1 MRLGSIHHQFVWPM
15 LLRCLSVVAALFPLV
30 AASGSATAHPH
41 VWVSVKSEIIYG
53 PDGSATGISNAWTF
67 DDAFSAF
74 AVQGLDQKTKGEY
87 TREELG
93 PLAEENAKGLKEFDY
108 FTHATA
114 NGKKTAFNDP
124 VDYWLEY
131 ADERLTLHFL
141 LPFKA
146 PVKTQDLELQ
156 IFDPTFFVAFGLAEK
171 NPVALVGAPAECKL
185 AFARPPDV
193 SQVAQGQQLDEAF
206 FNQLDASSNWGAQFA
221 NKISI
226 TCP

>member
-1 MRLGSIHHQFVWPM
+1 M
-15 LLRCLSVVAALFPLV
+15 LFRGLSLIAALFALMV
-30 AASGSATAHPH
+30 ASESAIAHPH
-41 VWVSVKSEIIYG
+41 VWVSIKSEIIYG
-53 PDGSATGISNAWTF
+53 SDGSATGVRNAWTF

-87 TREELG
+87 TREELA

-108 FTHATA
+108 FTRATA
-114 NGKKTAFNDP
+114 NGKKAAFTEP

-131 ADERLTLHFL
+131 ADERLILHFT
-141 LPFKA
+141 LPFNA

-156 IFDPTFFVAFGLAEK
+156 IYDPTFFVAFGLAEK
-171 NPVALVGAPAECKL
+171 DPVALVGAPTQCKV

-206 FNQLDASSNWGAQFA
+206 FNQLDASTNWGAQFA

-226 TCP
+226 KCP